1 MVPFKKILCP
11 TDFSELSYEALE
23 AANQLA
29 LYFSAELSVIHVLP
43 PVRFLPVSTA
53 TPTSN
58 GSGYQDQSVV
68 LLRRS
73 LDEVITQRTSKE
85 LSVHPKVITGDDV
98 AEKIIQTADEQQA
111 DLIVIAS
118 HGMTGWRRFMLGS
131 VTDKVLKNASCSV
144 LLIQAPHKAR

>member
-53 TPTSN
+53 IPTDK
-58 GSGYQDQSVV
+58 GSGYQDQSVP
-68 LLRRS
+68 LLKRS
-73 LDEVITQRTSKE
+73 LDEVINQRTSKE
-85 LSVHPKVITGDDV
+85 LHVRSIVITGDDI
-98 AEKIIQTADEQQA
+98 AEQILRTADEQQS
-111 DLIVIAS
+111 DVIVIAS
-118 HGMTGWRRFMLGS
+118 HGMTGWRRLVLGS